1 MSSTYIHR
9 KPIGESGPVVVGH
22 AAGEP
27 TVKCPKIDYE
37 PEKSAQELAVAK
49 SFVSVLN
56 SERSSDWNVCP
67 LTEDNF
73 DFELVCAAERRYLE
87 LQEIVIPGKKR
98 GSPYA
103 RGEQVI
109 RSEKLADTILSE
121 IRKKAVKYP
130 SNLSQP
136 LDLLV
141 YGTHWRFLP
150 NKTVLQLVAYGLGAT
165 THPFSKGH
173 FFTRL
178 NPTEGRIVSLFPSS
192 DLIQRFDP
200 RTARGNRY
208 INFDPGSGVPF
219 RDGDKIGVRLNLSPD
234 AVQKFLREP

>member
-1 MSSTYIHR
+1 
-9 KPIGESGPVVVGH
+9 VGH

-27 TVKCPKIDYE
+27 TVRWQKIDYE
-37 PEKSAQELAVAK
+37 PEKSAQELVIAT

-56 SERSSDWNVCP
+56 SGYGSDWNVRQ

-73 DFELVCAAERRYLE
+73 DFESFCSAERRYLE

-103 RGEQVI
+103 QGEQVI
-109 RSEKLADTILSE
+109 RSEKFADTVLSE
-121 IRKKAVKYP
+121 ICKKAVKYP

-141 YGTHWRFLP
+141 YNTHWRFLP
-150 NKTVLQLVAYGLGAT
+150 NKTVLQLVAYDLGAT
-165 THPFSKGH
+165 THPFSKVY

-178 NPTEGRIVSLFPSS
+178 NPTEGRIVSLFPSG
-192 DLIQRFDP
+192 DLIQGFDP
-200 RTARGNRY
+200 RAARGNRY

-219 RDGDKIGVRLNLSPD
+219 KDGEKIGVRLNLSSD
-234 AVQKFLREP
+234 AVQKFLRDP